1 MKTLIESRGLKL
13 HFERNADTGRFRFL
27 IESEG
32 LIYDEADEMFHRL
45 VNVVLETL
53 LNRDAIEIDKQIE
66 SDDSP
71 AM

>member
-1 MKTLIESRGLKL
+1 MQTLIESKGIKL
-13 HFERNADTGRFRFL
+13 HFERDADTGRFQFL

-45 VNVVLETL
+45 VGVVVQML
-53 LNRDAIEIDKQIE
+53 LNRDAIIE
-66 SDDSP
+66 DEPKTLPP